1 MRTSWKKIREAGKFV
16 LFVLI
21 MIPVGAAAFLC
32 AAAARGAG
40 ALMIRKNRETA

>member
-1 MRTSWKKIREAGKFV
+1 MCTLWNKIREAGKFI

-21 MIPVGAAAFLC
+21 MIPVGAATLLC

-40 ALMIRKNRETA
+40 MLMMRKNREAA